1 LIVTA
6 IYMGA
11 LKAQSDDSTGWA
23 KLFKGLG
30 LFILLYGAAFVIG
43 VAAGSKDTMQPLKGV
58 ISVHGGTTEE
68 HAAFTR
74 VKTLDEL
81 NQAVKQASAEDK
93 SVMLDFYADWCTYC
107 KTMEQEIFPD
117 PKVKAALSN
126 FVLLQADIT
135 RMDDDDKA
143 LTEHLNMPAPPAL
156 YFWNSKGEERR
167 DLRLIGNLTAEQLV
181 KRISQV
187 N

>member
-1 LIVTA
+1 MKPRQFIAIAVSGLLI
-6 IYMGA
+6 GA
-11 LKAQSDDSTGWA
+11 GVGAGLKYLD
-23 KLFKGLG
+23 
-30 LFILLYGAAFVIG
+30 
-43 VAAGSKDTMQPLKGV
+43 
-58 ISVHGGTTEE
+58 
-68 HAAFTR
+68 R
-74 VKTLDEL
+74 V
-81 NQAVKQASAEDK
+81 N
-93 SVMLDFYADWCTYC
+93 
-107 KTMEQEIFPD
+107 EQEIFPD